1 MIRLVVLCGWG
12 GVGSASRFLFEE
24 LGEHLLPRHRHLVT
38 AVINVLGC
46 FLVAFTLRSGMNLI
60 GNGLLAHP
68 SAYTFDTY
76 LASGFCGGFTTFS
89 AAIAIPQQIWV
100 QGRRLAAFLTTVT
113 TPLLAVGAFCLGLV
127 MSGH

>member
-1 MIRLVVLCGWG
+1 MIHLIVLCGWG

-38 AVINVLGC
+38 AVINILGC
-46 FLVAFTLRSGMNLI
+46 FLVAFTLGAGLNHI
-60 GNGLLAHP
+60 GNGLLAPP
-68 SAYTFDTY
+68 SAYTTDTY

-89 AAIAIPQQIWV
+89 AAIAIPQRLWI
-100 QGRRLAAFLTTVT
+100 QGRRFEAFLTTGI
-113 TPLLAVGAFCLGLV
+113 TPLLAVGAFCLGLA